1 MLANRLKRL
10 RLNTEEY
17 RGESWF
23 LGRRSHQDV
32 KEILSRSVAKHKGK
46 PVFAI
51 FRSDDGRGELFLR
64 VAFRRGNATTQRW
77 QEIPVEPKSGAYRLE
92 NSSMLYQNLG
102 EVKNFIQANMGLIP
116 I

>member
-1 MLANRLKRL
+1 
-10 RLNTEEY
+10 E
-17 RGESWF
+17 
-23 LGRRSHQDV
+23 
-32 KEILSRSVAKHKGK
+32 
-46 PVFAI
+46 
-51 FRSDDGRGELFLR
+51 
-64 VAFRRGNATTQRW
+64 NATIQRW